1 MGAVPRFGG
10 GLSRFKGESVDG
22 EQEPSEGKVSR
33 RERAGVSPLLPDSR
47 ARSREVAPERAEALH
62 IEYGVPTI
70 PGVAACRGWNGHNAS
85 LRTPL

>member
-22 EQEPSEGKVSR
+22 EQEPSEGEVTVGVK
-33 RERAGVSPLLPDSR
+33 ERAGPLLPDSR
-47 ARSREVAPERAEALH
+47 ARSREVAPERVETLH

-70 PGVAACRGWNGHNAS
+70 PGLAACRGG
-85 LRTPL
+85 